1 MNKNKSIN
9 LMPPIVK
16 KGKIKTN
23 DKIDKKDYKITTIL
37 IIVFLIVLLLLC
49 GYTFAKEVENIII
62 NGKAEVAEP
71 ILIIENDPSIDITA
85 TNNYGE
91 YCFTVKNYNEQK
103 GSDVDLKYNIEVLSN
118 ADESIY
124 FKLYENQNGK
134 EKEIPLVNH
143 KSDFIEISKNNK
155 EKRDYK
161 IIITYDKDKSLSVTD
176 IIQEIQVKVHTEQ
189 VKG

>member
-1 MNKNKSIN
+1 MSKNKSIN

-16 KGKIKTN
+16 KGKIDTN
-23 DKIDKKDYKITTIL
+23 DKIEKKNYKITTIL
-37 IIVFLIVLLLLC
+37 IIAFIIVLLLLC

-71 ILIIENDPSIDITA
+71 ILVIENDPSIDITA

-91 YCFTVKNYNEQK
+91 YCFTVKNYNKQK
-103 GSDVDLKYNIEVLSN
+103 GTDVDLKYNIEILSN

-124 FKLYENQNGK
+124 FKLYEN
-134 EKEIPLVNH
+134 EKEIPLINN

-155 EKRDYK
+155 EERNYK